1 MKMLDMYY
9 MYPIALKE
17 GNGIQLKDT
26 NQKTYLDFYGGHG
39 VISIGHSHPEFVKA
53 IIQQVNQLAFYT
65 NAFENPLQDELALL
79 LGHQSGYDEYN
90 LFLSNSGAEAN
101 ENALKAA
108 SMVTGRGKVLSV
120 KGAFH
125 GRSAGAVGVTDN
137 PKIRAAFGSQLVV
150 DFISIDSLSELAE
163 HLNSKEYA
171 AFIIE
176 GIQGVNGVWEA
187 TTEYWKLARKLCTQT
202 GTLLVVDE
210 IQSGY
215 GRSGK
220 FFAHQHHQI
229 LADIITIAKGMGNGF
244 PVAGT
249 IFSPQLV
256 IGKGM
261 LGTTFGGG
269 HMACA
274 AAISVLKTLKNEDLI
289 TKSEVQG
296 GFLKSEISRLPLVK
310 TVRGRGLM
318 LGVEFEVSAKK
329 VRQALLDEFGII
341 TGFSDPEV
349 LRILPP
355 LTVSLAEC
363 EKLVNAL
370 NQLLTKELELLLES
384 NNIQTVTIN

>member
-1 MKMLDMYY
+1 MKMLDVYC
-9 MYPIALKE
+9 MYPITLKE
-17 GNGIQLKDT
+17 GKGTILRDT
-26 NQKTYLDFYGGHG
+26 NDKEYLDFYGGHG

-53 IIQQVNQLAFYT
+53 INQQVNQLAFYS
-65 NAFENPLQDELALL
+65 NAFENPLQDELAQL
-79 LGHQSGYDEYN
+79 LGQLSGYDEYN

-108 SMVTGRGKVLSV
+108 SMVTGRHKILAV

-137 PKIRAAFGSQLVV
+137 PKIRAAFGSQLEV
-150 DFISIDSLSELAE
+150 DFISIESLSELAQ
-163 HLNSKEYA
+163 HLNTKEYA

-187 TTEYWKLARKLCTQT
+187 TSEYWKLARQFCTET
-202 GTLLVVDE
+202 GTLLIIDE

-220 FFAHQHHQI
+220 FFAHHHHQVF
-229 LADIITIAKGMGNGF
+229 ADIVTIAKGMGNGF
-244 PVAGT
+244 PVSGT
-249 IFSPQLV
+249 LFSPALN

-269 HMACA
+269 QMACA
-274 AAISVLKTLKNEDLI
+274 AAISVLKTISTEDLI
-289 TKSEVQG
+289 TKSGVQG
-296 GFLKSEISRLPLVK
+296 GYLKSEIARLPLVK
-310 TVRGRGLM
+310 TIRGRGLM
-318 LGVEFEVSAKK
+318 LGIEFGVSAKK
-329 VRQALLDEFGII
+329 VRQALLDEHGII
-341 TGFSDPEV
+341 TGFSDPDV

-355 LTVSLAEC
+355 LNVSLADC

-370 NQLLTKELELLLES
+370 RQILTKEVEA
-384 NNIQTVTIN
+384 